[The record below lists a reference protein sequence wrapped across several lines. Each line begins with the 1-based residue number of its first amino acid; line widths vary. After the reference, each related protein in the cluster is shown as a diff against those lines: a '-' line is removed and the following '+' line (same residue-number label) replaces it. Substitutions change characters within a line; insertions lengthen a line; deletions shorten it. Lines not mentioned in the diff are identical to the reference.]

1 MLNGVIKVKKVLKW
15 TKRALVLLAAGLAV
29 TVLINLVFYILM
41 TQFDITIDPDIRRH
55 IVTGASVLVGIYV
68 GLEYGFKDAREE
80 ILKKYK

>member
-1 MLNGVIKVKKVLKW
+1 MRNVLKW
-15 TKRALVLLAAGLAV
+15 VKRAFVLLATGLTV
-29 TVLINLVFYILM
+29 TVLINFVFYILM

-80 ILKKYK
+80 VLKKYK